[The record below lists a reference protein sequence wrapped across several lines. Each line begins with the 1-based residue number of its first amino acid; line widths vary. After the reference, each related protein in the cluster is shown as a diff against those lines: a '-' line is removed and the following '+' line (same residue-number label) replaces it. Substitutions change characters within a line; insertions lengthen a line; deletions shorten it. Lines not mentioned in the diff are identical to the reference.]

1 MSKLNIKNLIKS
13 FPSMDRP
20 AVNNVNLDIES
31 GELVAF
37 LGPSGCGK
45 TTILKNKNGLRLNYT
60 DLVEISEQTIQ
71 I

>member
-45 TTILKNKNGLRLNYT
+45 TTILKMITG
-60 DLVEISEQTIQ
+60 
-71 I
+71 

>member
-45 TTILKNKNGLRLNYT
+45 TTILKMITGLFQPDSGCLLYT
-60 DLVEISEQTIQ
+60 SPSPRD
-71 I
+71 